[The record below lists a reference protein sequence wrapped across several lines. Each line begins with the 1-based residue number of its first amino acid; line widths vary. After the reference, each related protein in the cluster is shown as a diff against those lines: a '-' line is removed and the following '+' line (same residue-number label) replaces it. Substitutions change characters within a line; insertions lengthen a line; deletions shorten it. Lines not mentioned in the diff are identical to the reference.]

1 MFSSVEETPWTVDMT
16 RITKPGPSYHRRCA
30 SMSTSE
36 KVGPGGNWR
45 ETNID
50 ELFELFELIC
60 STLLPASKSFPQTCC
75 IMLPLQRLYQALRTL
90 RQGK

>member
-1 MFSSVEETPWTVDMT
+1 MFSSVEETLWTVDMT

-36 KVGPGGNWR
+36 KVGPGGNCWR

-50 ELFELFELIC
+50 ELIC
-60 STLLPASKSFPQTCC
+60 STLPGFQ
-75 IMLPLQRLYQALRTL
+75 
-90 RQGK
+90 